1 MKKGLEPVIFD
12 DSEILILGS
21 LPSDMSI
28 QNEKY
33 YDNPRNQFWDIIS
46 YVFEDGSIEF
56 ECYEEK
62 LEFLK
67 KHKVALWD
75 VMRCADR
82 DGSLDSN
89 IFNEEY
95 NDIIGLIK
103 KYNIKCVFIN
113 GGKATKSFRKYLWLN
128 KQSVNY
134 IQLPSSSS
142 ANTRYR
148 LEFKKYLWK
157 SYINSSYKIKS

>member
-1 MKKGLEPVIFD
+1 MKKGLEPIIFD

-46 YVFEDGSIEF
+46 YVFEESMEF
-56 ECYEEK
+56 ETYEHKVEC
-62 LEFLK
+62 LK
-67 KHKVALWD
+67 KHRVALWD
-75 VMRCADR
+75 VIKCADR

-89 IFNEEY
+89 IINEEY
-95 NDIIGLIK
+95 NDIISLIK
-103 KYNIKCVFIN
+103 KYNIKSVFIN
-113 GGKATKSFRKYLWLN
+113 GKTATDSFRKYLWLN
-128 KQSVNY
+128 KQKVNY
-134 IQLPSSSS
+134 VQLPSSSS

-148 LEFKKYLWK
+148 LEYKKYLWK
-157 SYINSSYKIKS
+157 SHINPSYK

>member
-1 MKKGLEPVIFD
+1 MKKGLEPIIFD

-46 YVFEDGSIEF
+46 YVFEESMEF
-56 ECYEEK
+56 ETYEHK
-62 LEFLK
+62 VEFLK
-67 KHKVALWD
+67 KHRVALWD
-75 VMRCADR
+75 VIKCADR

-89 IFNEEY
+89 IINEEY
-95 NDIIGLIK
+95 NDIISLIK
-103 KYNIKCVFIN
+103 KYNIKSVFIN
-113 GGKATKSFRKYLWLN
+113 GKTATDSFRKYLWLN
-128 KQSVNY
+128 KQKVNY
-134 IQLPSSSS
+134 VQLPSSSS

-148 LEFKKYLWK
+148 LEYKKYLWK
-157 SYINSSYKIKS
+157 SHINASYK